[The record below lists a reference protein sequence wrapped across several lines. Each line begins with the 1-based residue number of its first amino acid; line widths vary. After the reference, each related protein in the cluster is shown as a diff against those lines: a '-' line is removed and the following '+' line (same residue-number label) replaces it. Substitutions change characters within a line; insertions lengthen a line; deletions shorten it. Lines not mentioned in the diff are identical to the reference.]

1 MAGHRVSSQ
10 LWVATLLVATA
21 LSGCEEI
28 SGFVENA
35 VGATEPQPPPQAE
48 HGGEETEAKLP
59 ERPATSTATSETQVI
74 TFRSILDNRE
84 LSREERIRAFENL
97 DPAALQKPVARS
109 NVTGGPPT
117 ASIRRQPRQDEPSQ
131 SELSAARRRVPV
143 VMYSTSWC
151 GVCKRARKYFHEAG
165 ISFVEYDVD
174 ENASARAEYLRLN
187 PRRSVPTIKV
197 GDEVIVGFSAQ
208 AVNAALDAATQGRLH

>member
-1 MAGHRVSSQ
+1 MSGHRVSSQ
-10 LWVATLLVATA
+10 LWVAALLVAAA

-35 VGATEPQPPPQAE
+35 VGSTEPAPQVE
-48 HGGEETEAKLP
+48 PTGEEGEEKLP

-74 TFRSILDNRE
+74 TFRSILDNKE

-109 NVTGGPPT
+109 NVTGAPPAVST
-117 ASIRRQPRQDEPSQ
+117 RRQPRQAEPSR

-143 VMYSTSWC
+143 VMYSTTWC
-151 GVCKRARKYFHEAG
+151 GVCKRARTYFQETG

-174 ENASARAEYLRLN
+174 ENASARAEYLQLN

-208 AVNAALDAATQGRLH
+208 AVNTALDAAARSRLR